1 MATRVSAKTFLEQS
15 KGQTIVDVR
24 SPEEFEKGH
33 IPGAVNIPLFSNEE
47 RAKVGTLYK
56 KKGQLEA
63 LLLGLD
69 FVGAKMRFFAQEGL
83 EKSKNNTLFVHCW
96 RGGQRSNSMAW
107 LFEKTGVQTYVLEGG
122 YKAYRAYF
130 KNQLT
135 LAKNLVILSGNTG
148 SGKTDVLKEMK
159 NLGEQVIDLEG
170 LAHHKGS
177 AFGAIGQ
184 EAQLSTEQFEN
195 NLYEAIRDMD
205 LSKRIW
211 VEDESKSIGK
221 NFIPDEFFRLMRSAP
236 VVKINIPKQER
247 IERLIKEYTHVS
259 PDILI
264 FHLNRIQ
271 KRLGPLET
279 KQAIEAVQ
287 NGNMAEAVDISLSF
301 YDKAYAY
308 GLSKRDISKIHNLD
322 LEKDSPKS
330 NAKAV
335 LEFVNCLKKQPVAY

>member
-1 MATRVSAKTFLEQS
+1 MATRISAKTFLEQS
-15 KGQTIVDVR
+15 RGQTIVDVR
-24 SPEEFEKGH
+24 SPGEFEKGH
-33 IPGAVNIPLFSNEE
+33 VPGAINIPLFSDEE

-56 KKGQLEA
+56 QKGQLEA
-63 LLLGLD
+63 LLLGLEL
-69 FVGAKMRFFAQEGL
+69 VGVKMRSFAKEGL
-83 EKSKNNTLFVHCW
+83 EKTTDNTLFVYCW

-122 YKAYRAYF
+122 YKAYRSYF

-135 LAKNLVILSGNTG
+135 RAKNLFVLSGNTG
-148 SGKTDVLKEMK
+148 SGKTDVLKEMI

-184 EAQLSTEQFEN
+184 KEQLSTEQFEN
-195 NLYEAIRDMD
+195 NLYEELRDMD
-205 LSKRIW
+205 FSKRIW
-211 VEDESKSIGK
+211 VEDESKSIGR

-236 VVKINIPKQER
+236 VIKINIPKEER
-247 IERLIKEYTHVS
+247 IVRLIEEYTHVS

-271 KRLGPLET
+271 KRLGSLET
-279 KQAIEAVQ
+279 QNAIEAVQ
-287 NGNMAEAVDISLSF
+287 NNDMKKAIDIALTF
-301 YDKAYAY
+301 YDKAYNY
-308 GLSKRDISKIHNLD
+308 GLSKRDPSKIYNLD
-322 LEKDSPKS
+322 LEKDIPKE

-335 LEFVNCLKKQPVAY
+335 LELISQTKFTLI